1 METDRV
7 ESVQRGFREF
17 WDGKQND
24 TGGLL
29 FIGLKLSTTVY
40 KRELLLIVVEL
51 ISSGSGLKL
60 LLVKVLSVAVQD

>member
-1 METDRV
+1 MESKMTRD
-7 ESVQRGFREF
+7 
-17 WDGKQND
+17 K
-24 TGGLL
+24 LL